1 VIFRS
6 TVQHREVLSAILR
19 ASVVLNDATNRM
31 SFVSLVA
38 FVPQRLN
45 PA

>member
-19 ASVVLNDATNRM
+19 ASVVLNDVINRM
-31 SFVSLVA
+31 SFVSKVA

>member
-6 TVQHREVLSAILR
+6 TLSAILR

-31 SFVSLVA
+31 SFESKVA